1 MAMHFLPQGS
11 EAYYPF
17 QKNLSVSLGLIN
29 KNIPHVLAISLTL
42 GGFIQK
48 QTIQIGPFILL

>member
-17 QKNLSVSLGLIN
+17 QKNLSVPLGLIN

-48 QTIQIGPFILL
+48 QTI